1 VALTGIPHYIK
12 TNGGAVHMINFIES
26 IFFLKKGLFSF
37 VQLTGWPH
45 EAVHCTSNNK
55 FSWKGALIKTQ

>member
-1 VALTGIPHYIK
+1 
-12 TNGGAVHMINFIES
+12 
-26 IFFLKKGLFSF
+26 

-55 FSWKGALIKTQ
+55 FSWKGALIKTQWTRARWPWNVILNTLHYWCVLVRASSW